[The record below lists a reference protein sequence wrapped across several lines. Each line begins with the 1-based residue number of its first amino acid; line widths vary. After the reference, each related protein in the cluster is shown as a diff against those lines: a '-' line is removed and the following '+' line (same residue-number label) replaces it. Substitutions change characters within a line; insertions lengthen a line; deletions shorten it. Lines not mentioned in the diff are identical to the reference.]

1 MTEQSGAQE
10 NEKIHANSGDGGRLI
25 RIGAERVGMQDELY
39 VNGIVNVPQGAHGLV
54 ILGHGIERDGDQN
67 ISAKMR
73 QQGVLLTDVLNKH
86 GLATLQVDL
95 FSSDEQ
101 KLDEETGFFRENID
115 LMQQRLIGTAEWFL
129 NDSETDNLSIGYLGF
144 GVAGVAALVAAVERP
159 DIPAAVV
166 AVGARPDL
174 APTYIPRILAPTL
187 LIVAEKDEA
196 TARANQDALEQ
207 LKAEKQLTPITGVS
221 NVFESQDSVTQL
233 AQGLVDWFGRWLV
246 TIATGE

>member
-1 MTEQSGAQE
+1 MTEQSDEQE
-10 NEKIHANSGDGGRLI
+10 KVHANSSDGGRLI
-25 RIGAERVGMQDELY
+25 RIGAERVGIRDELY
-39 VNGIVNVPQGAHGLV
+39 VNGILNVPQGAHGLV
-54 ILGHGIERDGDQN
+54 ILGHGIEHEGTQN
-67 ISAKMR
+67 ISAR
-73 QQGVLLTDVLNKH
+73 IHQQGVLLTDVLNKQ

-129 NDSETDNLSIGYLGF
+129 NDPDTDNLAIGYLGF
-144 GVAGVAALVAAVERP
+144 GTAGVGALVASVERP

-174 APTYIPRILAPTL
+174 APTYLPRILAPTL
-187 LIVAEKDEA
+187 LMVAARDEA
-196 TARANQDALEQ
+196 VVKANQDALEQ
-207 LKAEKQLTPITGVS
+207 VKATHQLTLISGVS
-221 NVFESQDSVTQL
+221 NVFESQDAVTQL